1 MWQQIFDKSMPPK
14 NDDFILL
21 DEIKLLW
28 YLVWLLCRKLCTLQF
43 SNLCN
48 SLLFLNVKISEEI
61 FKNISS
67 AHKYYTSPSSS
78 YYASTKYKLAAVTHS
93 DTEDA
98 AVSTH
103 WSVIRDPA
111 EKVSTAVNQGQLP
124 GAASQTPVMLLLFT
138 ALLPHADKEERAQL
152 NRSASTLK
160 PLR

>member
-1 MWQQIFDKSMPPK
+1 MWQHIFDKSMLSK
-14 NDDFILL
+14 NDDFIFL

-28 YLVWLLCRKLCTLQF
+28 YLVWLLCRQLCTLQF

-103 WSVIRDPA
+103 WLVIRDPA

-124 GAASQTPVMLLLFT
+124 GAASRTPVMLLLFT

>member
-1 MWQQIFDKSMPPK
+1 MWQHIFDKSMLPK

-28 YLVWLLCRKLCTLQF
+28 YLVWLLCRQLCTLQF

-103 WSVIRDPA
+103 WLVIRDPA

-124 GAASQTPVMLLLFT
+124 GAASRTPVMLLLFT